1 MTGSSI
7 LEHVAA
13 HVPPDG
19 SPGLTYPAGYRLPDE
34 QPVADGELRWAP
46 GALEGV
52 MEQHGARART
62 TTDEGVV
69 PLVRAARRRLGRRRA
84 RARLYALA
92 MRSEALDALA
102 DLVPSLGRDHDP
114 RDIATA
120 RWLAFDGHHRGPV
133 KLGIALLALGHDEED
148 RRRLLLLARHD
159 ELSSFVLGTLAAV
172 TGDLGSAAY
181 AVARVAYGWGRV
193 GAVDRLD
200 LSHPE
205 VRRWL
210 VRGGYRNTVMDEYTA
225 INAAHADLLG
235 QLRRM
240 TPLDPELVD
249 GAVGIVQTLL
259 AARLDGGPG
268 GHIGDY
274 GDAAEV
280 IELLLGVLEKS
291 DLRRFQLA
299 RDTRRWL
306 LLPDEDEVDLLP
318 DRRRSLLDLSEA
330 TLVDRG
336 WRHRTVA
343 ALADPL
349 DPSFALAVDVGRS
362 LGHDIFPAVLAA
374 LELDP
379 ASHWWFDAARSAGP
393 ERIRAVVELA
403 EQHLVRERHDEYG
416 ALVHHWTLSVLE
428 QLPAER
434 PGLGWGLVVAAL
446 RSRQMDRWPA
456 YRVLERWGRA
466 SWPAGAEDLLRARL
480 AGRTDER
487 ERTRLVEL
495 LG

>member
-1 MTGSSI
+1 VTGPSI

-13 HVPPDG
+13 HVPDQG
-19 SPGLTYPAGYRLPDE
+19 PGLTYPAGYRLPDE

-52 MEQHGARART
+52 LERHTAHMRT

-69 PLVRAARRRLGRRRA
+69 PLVRAARRRLGGQRA
-84 RARLYALA
+84 RARLYAVA
-92 MRSEALDALA
+92 MRGDVLDAMFDVLPSLA
-102 DLVPSLGRDHDP
+102 DDQDP
-114 RDIATA
+114 RDVATA
-120 RWLAFDGHHRGPV
+120 RWLAFEGHHRGPV

-159 ELSSFVLGTLAAV
+159 ELSSFVLRTLAMV
-172 TGDLGSAAY
+172 SGDLGAAAY
-181 AVARVAYGWGRV
+181 AVAQVAHGWGRV

-200 LSHPE
+200 LGDAE

-210 VRGGYRNTVMDEYTA
+210 VCGGYRNTVMDEYTA

-240 TPLDPELVD
+240 VLPDPELVD

-268 GHIGDY
+268 SHIGDY
-274 GDAAEV
+274 PDAAEV
-280 IELLLGVLEKS
+280 VELLLRRLAES

-299 RDTRRWL
+299 RDTRTWL
-306 LLPDEDEVDLLP
+306 LLPPEDEVELPP
-318 DRRRSLLDLSEA
+318 DRRQSLLDLSEA
-330 TLVDRG
+330 TLVDPE
-336 WRHRTVA
+336 WLDRTVA
-343 ALADPL
+343 GLADPV

-362 LGHDIFPAVLAA
+362 LGHDIFPAVFAA
-374 LELDP
+374 LELEP
-379 ASHWWFDAARSAGP
+379 GSRWWYEASTSAGP
-393 ERIRAVVELA
+393 DRISAVVELA
-403 EQHLVRERHDEYG
+403 ERHLIRDRHDEYG
-416 ALVHHWTLSVLE
+416 ALVHHWAIHVLE

-434 PGLGWGLVVAAL
+434 PGLGWRLVATAL
-446 RSRQMDRWPA
+446 RSRQSDRWPA
-456 YRVLERWGRA
+456 YRVLERWGRGH
-466 SWPAGAEDLLRARL
+466 WPAEAENLLRSRLGGSTDELERKRL
-480 AGRTDER
+480 AG
-487 ERTRLVEL
+487 L